1 VELDS
6 SFDIPP
12 SSIPYYR
19 VAEFASNL
27 RVIIEKDYAAMSRR
41 AAGIIAK
48 EMKSRP
54 NAVLGLATG
63 STPLGVYQELIR
75 MHETE
80 NLDFS
85 GIRTFN
91 LDEYYRLRPDH
102 PESYHSFMSKNLFE
116 KINVKPENVSI
127 PDGMATDIGLFCEN
141 YEKRIKDAGGI
152 DIQLLGIGRDGHIG
166 FNEPGSSLGSRTRL
180 KTLTEETIRDNA
192 RFFDN
197 EGEVPHFAVTM
208 GVGTI
213 LGAKKLLMLA
223 SGSNKAR
230 AVRDAIEGP
239 VSAQVT
245 ASVLQLH
252 PNVFVVLD
260 EEAASMLSRS
270 AYYVYVERMAEKFE
284 AEAGT

>member
-1 VELDS
+1 L
-6 SFDIPP
+6 F
-12 SSIPYYR
+12 
-19 VAEFASNL
+19 FKL
-27 RVIIEKDYAAMSRR
+27 RVIIEKDYSAMSRK
-41 AAGIIAK
+41 AAEIIAK
-48 EMKSRP
+48 EIRSKP
-54 NAVLGLATG
+54 QAVLGLATG
-63 STPLGVYQELIR
+63 STPLGVNQELIR
-75 MHETE
+75 MHETG

-85 GIRTFN
+85 AVRTFN

-102 PESYHSFMSKNLFE
+102 PESYHSFMFKNLFE

-127 PDGMATDIGLFCEN
+127 PDGMATDIGSFCES
-141 YEKRIKDAGGI
+141 YEERIKEAGGI

-192 RFFDN
+192 RFFGKESD
-197 EGEVPHFAVTM
+197 VPHFAVTM

-223 SGSNKAR
+223 SGGGKAR

-252 PNVFVVLD
+252 PNVFVILD

-270 AYYVYVERMAEKFE
+270 DYYIYVEKMAEKFE